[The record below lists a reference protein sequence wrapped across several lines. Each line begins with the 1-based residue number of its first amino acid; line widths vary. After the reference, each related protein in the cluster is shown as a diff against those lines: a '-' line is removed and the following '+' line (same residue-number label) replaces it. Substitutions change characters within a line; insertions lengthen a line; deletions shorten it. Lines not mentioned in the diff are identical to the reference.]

1 MTLSPITAAAN
12 RASDDIDLKQVLTVL
27 RRRWIPMVLAPLVLG
42 AGTYAL
48 QNRQPRTY
56 EASTSLMSSVPD
68 NSNSVVN
75 GASVTAAQLPQGA
88 VDEVIHS
95 RGTVD
100 RIKILLNASSVP
112 ESIRGKISN
121 SLDNELTN
129 EKYSRVVVKSRL
141 DQQQRGVY
149 DLRASAESP
158 DAARVLAAAAAQ
170 ALLEWDIRR
179 ARDGV
184 SQARRNLQRQYDN
197 LTTSLA
203 TTQAGSVEQQSL
215 IAARGQLILDL
226 SQATVFE
233 AGARGNLTLLAEAN
247 APRNPVA
254 PKPLRDAVLVAAL
267 TLFAGIGLT
276 LLLDSLGRKV
286 RSMADVIGLDV
297 AVIGELPRLRR
308 LSRGDTVQAAHNGA
322 LYEPAG
328 FIRVNLGTALK
339 KTPAIITVSSARPGE
354 GKSSTVAVIAMA
366 FAQTNQRVLI
376 IDLDLHRP
384 KQQDFWPVATRPW
397 VSLPGATEEP
407 SRTTVTRAMKDPQI
421 ASAVDVGGGIHVLPA
436 GEGMRRATGLLSD
449 PAFPG
454 LLQQWAQG
462 YDVVLIDT
470 PPVLSVADAFM
481 ISQHTDGMLLVI
493 DSDGTSVSELQ
504 RVLRDV
510 RTSGTNVIGV
520 VVNKV
525 RRGEQGYYYSYQYTS
540 GNKLERAN

>member
-1 MTLSPITAAAN
+1 MTFSPTTAPTSQS
-12 RASDDIDLKQVLTVL
+12 SDDIDLKQVLTVL
-27 RRRWIPMVLAPLVLG
+27 RRRWVPVVLAPLLLG
-42 AGTYAL
+42 AGTYVL
-48 QNRQPRTY
+48 LNRQPRTY

-100 RIKILLNASSVP
+100 RIKALVRASDLP
-112 ESIRGKISN
+112 PSITARISI
-121 SLDNELTN
+121 SLDNELSN

-149 DLRASAESP
+149 DLRSSAESP
-158 DAARVLAAAAAQ
+158 EAARVLAAAAAQ

-179 ARDGV
+179 ARNGV
-184 SQARRNLQRQYDN
+184 SQARQNLQRQYDN
-197 LTTSLA
+197 LTASLSS
-203 TTQAGSVEQQSL
+203 TQAGSVEQQSL

-247 APRNPVA
+247 APRNAVA
-254 PKPLRDAVLVAAL
+254 PKPLRNAALVAAL

-297 AVIGELPRLRR
+297 TVIGELPRLRR
-308 LSRGDTVQAAHNGA
+308 LARADTVQAAQNGA

-339 KTPAIITVSSARPGE
+339 KTPSIITVSSARPGE
-354 GKSSTVAVIAMA
+354 GKSSTVAVIGTA

-397 VSLPGATEEP
+397 VALPGATEEAT
-407 SRTTVTRAMKDPQI
+407 RTTVTRAMKDPQI
-421 ASAVDVGGGIHVLPA
+421 ASAVDVGGGVHVLPA
-436 GEGMRRATGLLSD
+436 GEGIRRATGLLSD
-449 PAFPG
+449 PALPG

-481 ISQHTDGMLLVI
+481 IAQHTDGMLLVI

-525 RRGEQGYYYSYQYTS
+525 RRSEQGYYYSYQYTS
-540 GNKLERAN
+540 DTKLERTN